1 MSKLTYTLR
10 LTNTHLKKATLNGAQ
25 LAKVLGPFL
34 GFDYADLKNGE
45 GAEFPAFWTDGSETV
60 LKFYKPAS
68 KAEKRF
74 SIRKLTSRAAAGEVL
89 QIRAKPRRG
98 ARRTL
103 QSQPALYLELLPSLP
118 D

>member
-1 MSKLTYTLR
+1 MPKLTYTLR

-25 LAKVLGPFL
+25 LAKVLGPFI

-45 GAEFPAFWTDGSETV
+45 GAEFQAFWADGTETV

-68 KAEKRF
+68 KSEKRF
-74 SIRKLTSRAAAGEVL
+74 SIRKLSSRAAAGEVL
-89 QIRAKPRRG
+89 KVRAKPEH
-98 ARRTL
+98 
-103 QSQPALYLELLPSLP
+103 PALYIELLPSLT